1 MSVNAV
7 SIGMNGT
14 QWGAYKQKLSEATK
28 AKLAELNIPYNDN
41 MTEAQARSLINEALQ
56 KQEQSKNNNFN
67 GQNNQTPKD
76 PLFEQAKQLAM
87 KLGISVKED
96 ANFLDL
102 LTEIE
107 DALEKKIKENQ
118 NNVDMLYELKAYSSQ
133 LATLQ
138 QMTSQGPTSANPTNE
153 ALMMSLEMLSQYN
166 QSLLNK

>member
-1 MSVNAV
+1 MSVNSV

-14 QWGAYKQKLSEATK
+14 QWGAYKQKLSDATK

-41 MTEAQARSLINEALQ
+41 MTEAQARSLIAEALA
-56 KQEQSKNNNFN
+56 KQAQNKNKF
-67 GQNNQTPKD
+67 NNQNGRPSND
-76 PLFEQAKQLAM
+76 PMMEQAKELAR

-138 QMTSQGPTSANPTNE
+138 QMTSQGTVSANPTNE